1 MADNKNPKLCPKPAY
16 CRFATK
22 CKKVDEKI
30 RKQLKKQGYVWVSL
44 EEFEE
49 EEKFRNE
56 VEETLEKLGYVRV
69 DTEKHLWKLELE
81 KRKVELDIFES
92 RKECPENV

>member
-1 MADNKNPKLCPKPAY
+1 MADNKNTRLCPKPGY
-16 CRFATK
+16 CRFATR
-22 CKKVDEKI
+22 CEKVDERI

-49 EEKFRNE
+49 EEKFRDE
-56 VEETLEKLGYVRV
+56 VEETLEKLGYFL
-69 DTEKHLWKLELE
+69 DDAEKHLWKLELE

-92 RKECPENV
+92 RQQCPENV